1 MKTDAWDSAAH
12 LETSEDIAAYID
24 AALEVAIE
32 DPAFLNHALGVA
44 AKAQGMGKI
53 AEVVGVSRE
62 GLYKSL
68 SENGNPSFATV
79 QKITSALGLRLG
91 VVPS

>member
-1 MKTDAWDSAAH
+1 MRTDAWDSAAH
-12 LETSEDIAAYID
+12 LETPEDIAAYID
-24 AALEVAIE
+24 AAIE
-32 DPAFLNHALGVA
+32 GPAFLNHAHGVV

-53 AEVVGVSRE
+53 AEAVGGGRE

-79 QKITSALGLRLG
+79 QKVTSALGLRLG
-91 VVPS
+91 VVPT